1 LLHERIFPFETY
13 EAKHKFNEYI
23 IDTPMDQQSN
33 NLEHVRF
40 LNEFHSE
47 LTAQLMVKQMET
59 DEKKLAMS
67 IENRKK
73 ELDEYYMKNMDFIRK
88 CTVKSISISSF
99 TMKAIELE
107 GQEIKVKILNDLE
120 RNS

>member
-1 LLHERIFPFETY
+1 
-13 EAKHKFNEYI
+13 
-23 IDTPMDQQSN
+23 MDIHSN

-40 LNEFHSE
+40 LNELHSE

-59 DEKKLAMS
+59 DEQKLAIS

-107 GQEIKVKILNDLE
+107 GREIKVKILNDLE

>member
-1 LLHERIFPFETY
+1 
-13 EAKHKFNEYI
+13 
-23 IDTPMDQQSN
+23 MDIHSS

-47 LTAQLMVKQMET
+47 LTAQLMVKQMEM
-59 DEKKLAMS
+59 DEEKLAIS

-73 ELDEYYMKNMDFIRK
+73 ELNEYYMKNMEFIRK
-88 CTVKSISISSF
+88 CTLKSITISSF

-107 GQEIKVKILNDLE
+107 GQEIKVKILDDLE